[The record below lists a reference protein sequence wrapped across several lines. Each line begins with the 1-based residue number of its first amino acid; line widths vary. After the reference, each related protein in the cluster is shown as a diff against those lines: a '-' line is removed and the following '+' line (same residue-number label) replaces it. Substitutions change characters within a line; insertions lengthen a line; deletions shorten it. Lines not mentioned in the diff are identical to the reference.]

1 MITKILMRGS
11 KTRLIYLQLTC
22 KVCNLD
28 RDRKQTIIPN
38 IKRKELCEQTIPFN
52 HSKVTWKRVLLGRRS
67 FSNPLMIEE
76 PLTFIRSINSWTISK
91 RKSAMPSTTQMSL
104 QSKPQLVNCHV
115 EIISICT
122 DRSPIRFRYRAIF
135 YASKTSVTVIWA
147 DITIF
152 SRWLKTCCWIHK
164 MSLMKKQTRI
174 YHLRFTHLWK
184 GTLKSQI
191 WGLSCSKIIRIS
203 KSFTGQ
209 LQPEVHWMSRT
220 AWILMRTWKVMSVL
234 SQMKTIHHGNN
245 QVEVI
250 TILWVRQP
258 KINKAIRAINHPVL
272 KISCT
277 SSHCP
282 RVIKRR
288 NPTGTST
295 KGTILTVSIMNIHQT
310 ENKQNH

>member
-1 MITKILMRGS
+1 
-11 KTRLIYLQLTC
+11 LIYLQLTC

-76 PLTFIRSINSWTISK
+76 PLTFIRNINSWTISK
-91 RKSAMPSTTQMSL
+91 RKSAIPSTTRTSL

-115 EIISICT
+115 EITSICT
-122 DRSPIRFRYRAIF
+122 DRSPIRFRYKAIF
-135 YASKTSVTVIWA
+135 NASKTSVTVIWA

-164 MSLMKKQTRI
+164 MSLMKKQIRI
-174 YHLRFTHLWK
+174 YHLRFIRLWK
-184 GTLKSQI
+184 GTPKSQI

-209 LQPEVHWMSRT
+209 LQLEV
-220 AWILMRTWKVMSVL
+220 L
-234 SQMKTIHHGNN
+234 
-245 QVEVI
+245 
-250 TILWVRQP
+250 
-258 KINKAIRAINHPVL
+258 
-272 KISCT
+272 
-277 SSHCP
+277 
-282 RVIKRR
+282 
-288 NPTGTST
+288 
-295 KGTILTVSIMNIHQT
+295 
-310 ENKQNH
+310 